1 MKEEEA
7 MKEKETMKGE
17 EILKEVTSEKDQ
29 DQSRLSFGR
38 RDFLKT
44 AGVATPLVLL
54 GDLWRPRQSWA
65 GSEEIQYGGTFKG
78 SVAGSPLTFDPN

>member
-1 MKEEEA
+1 MKEEKA

-38 RDFLKT
+38 RDFL
-44 AGVATPLVLL
+44 
-54 GDLWRPRQSWA
+54 
-65 GSEEIQYGGTFKG
+65 
-78 SVAGSPLTFDPN
+78 